1 MFIYRPKCAF
11 LILDTHTYTYTVN
24 VHDFCAL
31 KTEKHYSDVITQP
44 LSLCG
49 HKGLNSLEL
58 TENISVSKQ
67 THSYEP

>member
-11 LILDTHTYTYTVN
+11 LILDTHTYKYTVN

-31 KTEKHYSDVITQP
+31 KTGKHDSDVITQL

-49 HKGLNSLEL
+49 HKVLNSLEL

-67 THSYEP
+67 THGYEP